1 MKFYTVLG
9 LLLFLPMTAFAEAAY
24 VVVLC
29 NSSSLTTTQRTICNG
44 GTSYACNSSSSS
56 VAPNSTYF
64 ICAATNVGTVS
75 STSGTKAIVC
85 FDSATTCKAM
95 ATPTCAS
102 GYAGSTP
109 YIKLSGA
116 NVTTGSA
123 RQIYNTAEF
132 TCCKTCVEQESDW
145 VAYGDLG
152 DRQRYSPKKC
162 SDTGACAAS
171 GSMPYIRCAAGYF
184 EKSGVSRWL
193 VNGSSGRE
201 CVKCPTESGGVAVS
215 SPAGAAYESQCY
227 AVANSSS
234 TGDKSGTYQFTQNC
248 PY

>member
-29 NSSSLTTTQRTICNG
+29 NSSSLTTAQRTICNG

-56 VAPNSTYF
+56 VAPNSTYYV
-64 ICAATNVGTVS
+64 CAATNVGTVS

-85 FDSATTCKAM
+85 FDSATTCKTT

-102 GYAGSTP
+102 GYAGTKP

-116 NVTTGSA
+116 NITTGSA
-123 RQIYNTAEF
+123 RQIYNMAEF

-152 DRQRYSPKKC
+152 DKQRYSPKKC

-184 EKSGVSRWL
+184 EKNGVSRWL
-193 VNGSSGRE
+193 VSGSSGRE

-227 AVANSSS
+227 ALANSPSIS
-234 TGDKSGTYQFTQNC
+234 DKSGTYQFTQNC